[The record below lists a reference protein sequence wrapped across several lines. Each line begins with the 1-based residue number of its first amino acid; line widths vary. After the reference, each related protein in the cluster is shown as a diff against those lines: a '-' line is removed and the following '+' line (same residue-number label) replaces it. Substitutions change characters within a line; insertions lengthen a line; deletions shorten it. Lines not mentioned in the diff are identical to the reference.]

1 MKFKSYLNESISIDD
16 QIKSYEEVLKRF
28 ERTGKGISR
37 DKSAFERMINLLCK
51 RYPSAFNKQIWKGKL
66 AGLGDE
72 LEDVYII
79 DFTNQI
85 IYDLK
90 KWKKANINES
100 GFDPAYGQVMANF
113 TKDCYE
119 ETGKYPFDIDRSEL
133 HKTKAYKK
141 MQDECDKI
149 RNKD

>member
-1 MKFKSYLNESISIDD
+1 MKFKKFLNESISIDE
-16 QIKSYEEVLKRF
+16 QIKSFEEVLKRF

-37 DKSAFERMINLLCK
+37 DKASFERMIEGLCK
-51 RYPSAFNKQIWKGKL
+51 KYPSTFNKKYWKQSL
-66 AGLGDE
+66 NGLGDE
-72 LEDVYII
+72 LEDVYLI
-79 DFTNQI
+79 DFYNQI

-119 ETGKYPFDIDRSEL
+119 ETGKYPFDLDRSKL

>member
-1 MKFKSYLNESISIDD
+1 MKFKKYLNESLSAKE
-16 QIKSYEEVLKRF
+16 QIKSLENALRTF

-37 DKSAFERMINLLCK
+37 DVKSFKRMIDELCK
-51 RYPSAFNKQIWKGKL
+51 RFPSLNKKWWDKEL
-66 AGLGDE
+66 LGLGDN
-72 LEDVYII
+72 LDDTRIV
-79 DFTNQI
+79 DFYEQI
-85 IYDLK
+85 INDL
-90 KWKKANINES
+90 KKANINES

>member
-16 QIKSYEEVLKRF
+16 QIKSFEDVLKRF
-28 ERTGKGISR
+28 ENTGKGISR
-37 DKSAFERMINLLCK
+37 DKASFERMIANLCK
-51 RYPSAFNKQIWKGKL
+51 KYPSLDKKWWDKTLK
-66 AGLGDE
+66 GLGNE
-72 LEDVYII
+72 LDDDYII
-79 DFTNQI
+79 DFYRQI
-85 IYDLK
+85 INDL
-90 KWKKANINES
+90 KKANINES

-119 ETGKYPFDIDRSEL
+119 ETGKYPFDMDRSEL

>member
-1 MKFKSYLNESISIDD
+1 MKFKNYLNESISIDD
-16 QIKSYEEVLKRF
+16 QIKSLENALKTF
-28 ERTGKGISR
+28 ERTGKGIST
-37 DKSAFERMINLLCK
+37 DKKSFERMIGELCK
-51 RYPSAFNKQIWKGKL
+51 RFPSLDKKWWDKTLK
-66 AGLGDE
+66 GLGNE
-72 LEDVYII
+72 LDDDYII
-79 DFTNQI
+79 DFYRQI
-85 IYDLK
+85 INDL
-90 KWKKANINES
+90 KKANINES

-119 ETGKYPFDIDRSEL
+119 ETGKYPFDIDRTEL

>member
-1 MKFKSYLNESISIDD
+1 MKFKKYLNESISIDD
-16 QIKSYEEVLKRF
+16 QIKSFEEVLKRF
-28 ERTGKGISR
+28 ENTGKGISR
-37 DKSAFERMINLLCK
+37 DKASFERMIANLCK
-51 RYPSAFNKQIWKGKL
+51 KYSSTFDKKLWKGSL
-66 AGLGDE
+66 SGLGNE
-72 LEDVYII
+72 LDDDYII
-79 DFTNQI
+79 DFYRQI
-85 IYDLK
+85 IFDLK

-119 ETGKYPFDIDRSEL
+119 ETGKYPFDIDRTEL
-133 HKTKAYKK
+133 HKTKAFKK

>member
-1 MKFKSYLNESISIDD
+1 MKFKYLNESFSLED

-28 ERTGKGISR
+28 ENTGKGISR
-37 DKSAFERMINLLCK
+37 DTKTFKRMIDGLSK
-51 RYPSAFNKQIWKGKL
+51 KYPSINKKYWYGEL
-66 AGLGDE
+66 TGLGDN
-72 LEDVYII
+72 LDDTRIV
-79 DFTNQI
+79 DFYNQI

-90 KWKKANINES
+90 KLLKKNINES

-119 ETGKYPFDIDRSEL
+119 ETGKYPFDMDRSEL

>member
-16 QIKSYEEVLKRF
+16 QIKSFEEVLKRF

-37 DKSAFERMINLLCK
+37 DKASFERMIANLCK
-51 RYPSAFNKQIWKGKL
+51 KYPSLDKKWWDKTLK
-66 AGLGDE
+66 GLGNE
-72 LEDVYII
+72 LDDDYII
-79 DFTNQI
+79 DFTSQI

-119 ETGKYPFDIDRSEL
+119 ETGKYPFDMDRSEL

>member
-1 MKFKSYLNESISIDD
+1 MKFKNYLNESFSLEDE
-16 QIKSYEEVLKRF
+16 IKSFENTLRTF

-37 DKSAFERMINLLCK
+37 DKASFERMITNLCK
-51 RYPSAFNKQIWKGKL
+51 KYPSTFDKKLWKGSL
-66 AGLGDE
+66 SGLGNE
-72 LEDVYII
+72 LDDDYII
-79 DFTNQI
+79 DFYRQI
-85 IYDLK
+85 IFDL
-90 KWKKANINES
+90 KKANINES
-100 GFDPAYGQVMANF
+100 GFDPAYCQVMVNF

>member
-1 MKFKSYLNESISIDD
+1 MKFKKYLNESLSAKD
-16 QIKSYEEVLKRF
+16 QIKSLENTLKTF
-28 ERTGKGISR
+28 ERTGKGIST
-37 DKSAFERMINLLCK
+37 DKKSFERMIGELCK
-51 RYPSAFNKQIWKGKL
+51 RFPSLNKKWWDKEL
-66 AGLGDE
+66 LGLGDN
-72 LEDVYII
+72 LEDYRIV
-79 DFTNQI
+79 DFYEQI
-85 IYDLK
+85 INDL
-90 KWKKANINES
+90 KKANINES

-119 ETGKYPFDIDRSEL
+119 ETGKYPFDIDRTEL

>member
-1 MKFKSYLNESISIDD
+1 MKFKNYLNES
-16 QIKSYEEVLKRF
+16 KSF
-28 ERTGKGISR
+28 ER
-37 DKSAFERMINLLCK
+37 
-51 RYPSAFNKQIWKGKL
+51 
-66 AGLGDE
+66 
-72 LEDVYII
+72 V
-79 DFTNQI
+79 
-85 IYDLK
+85 
-90 KWKKANINES
+90 NES

-119 ETGKYPFDIDRSEL
+119 ETGKYPFDIDRTEL

>member
-1 MKFKSYLNESISIDD
+1 MKFKNYLNESISIDD
-16 QIKSYEEVLKRF
+16 QIIFDS
-28 ERTGKGISR
+28 
-37 DKSAFERMINLLCK
+37 
-51 RYPSAFNKQIWKGKL
+51 
-66 AGLGDE
+66 
-72 LEDVYII
+72 
-79 DFTNQI
+79 
-85 IYDLK
+85 K

-119 ETGKYPFDIDRSEL
+119 ETGKYPFDIDRTEL

>member
-16 QIKSYEEVLKRF
+16 QIKSFEEVLNRF

-37 DKSAFERMINLLCK
+37 DKASFERMIANLCK
-51 RYPSAFNKQIWKGKL
+51 KYPSLDKKWWDKTLK
-66 AGLGDE
+66 GLGNE
-72 LEDVYII
+72 LDDDYII
-79 DFTNQI
+79 DFYRQI
-85 IYDLK
+85 INDL
-90 KWKKANINES
+90 KKANINES
-100 GFDPAYGQVMANF
+100 GFEPAYGQVMANF

>member
-37 DKSAFERMINLLCK
+37 DKSSFERMINLLCK
-51 RYPSAFNKQIWKGKL
+51 RYPSLNKKWWDKEL
-66 AGLGDE
+66 SGLGDE
-72 LEDVYII
+72 LDDTRIV
-79 DFTNQI
+79 DFYEQI
-85 IYDLK
+85 INDL
-90 KWKKANINES
+90 KKANINES

>member
-1 MKFKSYLNESISIDD
+1 MKFKSYLNESISIDN
-16 QIKSYEEVLKRF
+16 QIKSFEDVLKRF

-37 DKSAFERMINLLCK
+37 DKASFERMIANLCK
-51 RYPSAFNKQIWKGKL
+51 KYPSLDKKWWNKTLK
-66 AGLGDE
+66 GLGNE
-72 LEDVYII
+72 LDDDYII
-79 DFTNQI
+79 DFYRQI
-85 IYDLK
+85 INDL
-90 KWKKANINES
+90 KKANINES

-119 ETGKYPFDIDRSEL
+119 ETGKYPFDIDRTEL

>member
-16 QIKSYEEVLKRF
+16 QIKSFEDVLKRF
-28 ERTGKGISR
+28 ENTGKGISR
-37 DKSAFERMINLLCK
+37 DKASFERMIANLCK
-51 RYPSAFNKQIWKGKL
+51 KYPSLDKKWWNKTLK
-66 AGLGDE
+66 GLGNE
-72 LEDVYII
+72 LDDDYII
-79 DFTNQI
+79 DFYRQI
-85 IYDLK
+85 INDL
-90 KWKKANINES
+90 KKANINES